1 MFDSFYLQ
9 FISLFDNERN
19 ENSVG
24 EISFLDPVNNWIA
37 KNKEEIIQLIYR
49 SHQNPVLASALH

>member
-37 KNKEEIIQLIYR
+37 KNKEEII
-49 SHQNPVLASALH
+49 

>member
-19 ENSVG
+19 DNSVG
-24 EISFLDPVNNWIA
+24 GISFSDPVNIWIA
-37 KNKEEIIQLIYR
+37 KNKDEVI
-49 SHQNPVLASALH
+49 